1 MQKFMFSDRYQ
12 LKASALSRIYSTTM
26 GLMIW
31 ITSLNCGRMSLL
43 LLLLNVF
50 LKVRIVYFKVD
61 CAISGASQCSVC
73 LRGAPPICCRIEF
86 LWKRYF
92 LDFSFKHKKPEQN
105 LQNLK
110 TFLAELGCGCQII
123 CLTESWC
130 STDGGNNSIY
140 GLPGYTSVHQV
151 RNNGQGEVGVGGEIC
166 IFLYDSSV
174 FELGPDISK
183 SNKAM

>member
-1 MQKFMFSDRYQ
+1 MSSWRWESCTLKWILLFQVPPNVQCVCEGHCPFAAELNSSEKDAFSIFHLNIR
-12 LKASALSRIYSTTM
+12 
-26 GLMIW
+26 
-31 ITSLNCGRMSLL
+31 SLN
-43 LLLLNVF
+43 
-50 LKVRIVYFKVD
+50 K
-61 CAISGASQCSVC
+61 
-73 LRGAPPICCRIEF
+73 
-86 LWKRYF
+86 
-92 LDFSFKHKKPEQN
+92 N

-166 IFLYDSSV
+166 IFLHDSSV

>member
-1 MQKFMFSDRYQ
+1 MPPNVQCVCEGHCPFAAELNSSEKDAFSIFHLNIR
-12 LKASALSRIYSTTM
+12 
-26 GLMIW
+26 
-31 ITSLNCGRMSLL
+31 SLN
-43 LLLLNVF
+43 
-50 LKVRIVYFKVD
+50 K
-61 CAISGASQCSVC
+61 
-73 LRGAPPICCRIEF
+73 
-86 LWKRYF
+86 
-92 LDFSFKHKKPEQN
+92 N

-166 IFLYDSSV
+166 IFLHDSSV